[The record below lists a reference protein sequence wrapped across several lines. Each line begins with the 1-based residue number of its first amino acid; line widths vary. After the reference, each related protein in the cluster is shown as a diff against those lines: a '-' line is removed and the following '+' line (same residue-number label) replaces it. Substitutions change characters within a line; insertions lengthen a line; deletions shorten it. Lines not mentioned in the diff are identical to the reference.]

1 MFQPT
6 SRLLCPGPYMR
17 TLVPH
22 LACYAQVPTASPLL
36 CSTLYQPTMPH
47 DHPSPTSSLFCAQA
61 PTSSLLCSGSNRS
74 SILHEAGHAQTPTYS
89 SIIPTMARSQH
100 VPTDILPVMLRPLH
114 YNPSPTSSL
123 LCSGPYIITQVLHQ
137 ACHAQVPTAN
147 RLYLCPNICFYP
159 PSYMMLVMLNPL
171 RTSSRFLHQA
181 CYAQAPTYGALLL
194 EACYAQAPTSAP

>member
-6 SRLLCPGPYMR
+6 SCLLCPGLYMR

-123 LCSGPYIITQVLHQ
+123 SRSGSYSKPTISLPQHMFLPSILHDACYAQPPTYIKPVPASSLLCSGPY
-137 ACHAQVPTAN
+137 
-147 RLYLCPNICFYP
+147 LCCP
-159 PSYMMLVMLNPL
+159 P
-171 RTSSRFLHQA
+171 A
-181 CYAQAPTYGALLL
+181 
-194 EACYAQAPTSAP
+194 